1 MEWAAARCGLAAT
14 TGYRRK
20 GNMNRAAL
28 IASFLLLTTAS
39 QSAEPLSP
47 IEKYRRLEFP
57 PKEKNFE
64 EGWKERV
71 EADYDV
77 INSAGLTSLRAA
89 LKDADPYVRAIAA
102 YALGVRSDKDSA
114 DAIAEL
120 VKNDKEYV
128 VRIRAVE
135 ALALLKMKPEVI
147 ESAKKDPEPGVP
159 FVARLVAG
167 QLKSEVDYAAQIR
180 EAYAGGIK
188 REVIGSAAVGK
199 PAPDFTAL
207 TLDGKPFELS
217 SVLGKKPIAI
227 YFTAFD
233 G

>member
-1 MEWAAARCGLAAT
+1 MNRTVLIACLLLLAT
-14 TGYRRK
+14 T
-20 GNMNRAAL
+20 
-28 IASFLLLTTAS
+28 S
-39 QSAEPLSP
+39 QSAESPSP
-47 IEKYRRLEFP
+47 IEKYRKLEFP
-57 PKEKNFE
+57 PKEMNFE

-71 EADYDV
+71 IADYEV
-77 INSAGLTSLRAA
+77 INSAELPSLRAA
-89 LKDADPYVRAIAA
+89 LKDEDPYVRAIAA
-102 YALGVRSDKDSA
+102 YALGVRSDKASA

-147 ESAKKDPEPGVP
+147 ELAQKDPEPGVP
-159 FVARLVAG
+159 FVAKLVAG

-180 EAYAGGIK
+180 ESYAGGIQ
-188 REVIGSAAVGK
+188 REAIGSAALGK
-199 PAPDFTAL
+199 PAPNFTAL

>member
-1 MEWAAARCGLAAT
+1 LRLGGYQGRENMKRSVLLFCLLLLAT
-14 TGYRRK
+14 T
-20 GNMNRAAL
+20 
-28 IASFLLLTTAS
+28 S

-47 IEKYRRLEFP
+47 LESYRRLEFP

-71 EADYDV
+71 VADYAV
-77 INSAGLTSLRAA
+77 INSAELTSLRAA
-89 LKDADPYVRAIAA
+89 LKDGDPYVRAIAA
-102 YALGVRSDKDSA
+102 YALGVRSDKASA
-114 DAIAEL
+114 DALAEL

-135 ALALLKMKPEVI
+135 ALALLKMKAEVI
-147 ESAKKDPEPGVP
+147 ELALKDPEPGVP
-159 FVARLVAG
+159 YVAKLVAG
-167 QLKSEVDYAAQIR
+167 QLESEVDYAAQIR

-188 REVIGSAAVGK
+188 REAIGSAVLGN
-199 PAPDFTAL
+199 PAPNFTAL

>member
-1 MEWAAARCGLAAT
+1 
-14 TGYRRK
+14 
-20 GNMNRAAL
+20 
-28 IASFLLLTTAS
+28 LLLQTPTS
-39 QSAEPLSP
+39 WSAEPLSP
-47 IEKYRRLEFP
+47 IENYRRLEFP
-57 PKEKNFE
+57 PKDENFDR
-64 EGWKERV
+64 GWIDRV
-71 EADYDV
+71 AADYDV
-77 INSAGLTSLRAA
+77 INLADLTSLRAA
-89 LKDADPYVRAIAA
+89 LKDRDPFVRAIAA
-102 YALGVRSDKDSA
+102 YAIGVRKDTTSA

-135 ALALLKMKPEVI
+135 ALALLKMKAEVI
-147 ESAKKDPEPGVP
+147 ESALKDPDPGVP

-167 QLKSEVDYAAQIR
+167 QVTSEIDYAAQIR
-180 EAYAGGIK
+180 QAYAGGIDHGAL
-188 REVIGSAAVGK
+188 GSAVVGK

-207 TLDGKPFELS
+207 TMDGEAFQLS